1 MKRLLIIGLT
11 AMILTSCQKQ
21 DEVLDTP
28 TPDPA
33 VNYVLAD
40 LALSLPP
47 SSSGTRLDP
56 GVTTGGDATNFRGI
70 SKLSIIPFS
79 VKGKVTKS
87 DKPSIIE
94 ISNPISDYTPD
105 YTPIHESNNNEL
117 YRYYEKVFLNHGVA
131 SFLTYGQG
139 TKTGKPTNAAS
150 VEDKVFY
157 GSLIPKVA
165 GEKMT
170 NIPDRLTVTAGDL
183 SFELET
189 IYNEMDETT
198 GKLIVPAE
206 AQAIADYLTYIA
218 NTKVTV
224 TVDETET
231 EYSWSNSKT
240 VNTTLWGLYESFISV
255 VGSDNSGKYGV
266 IAGSSANV
274 IAYVNELYTKLQY
287 YKDNDQYFVEGSTPR
302 AIADEIQARIL
313 NSGNDF
319 TQFTVDVTGN
329 KVTSLGS
336 DTYDKYPSNK
346 NLPDGAAVLQWG
358 KKADNTYGFIP
369 QLQTTNTANVSSINR
384 YTYPAEL
391 YYYGNSLIKTSNEE
405 VPVSK
410 YSGTDITTWQ
420 DVVDNLYKSGS
431 VVSSNTKAVAIV
443 DPMQYAVARLQ
454 GTVQVDPTSPTYLL
468 DAEETRVPLKNEEN
482 KNSFKVTGLIVSGQF
497 PVNFDFTPKHDGASE
512 DNEHFVYDSYLGSN
526 TLYLKTTTPTD
537 DEVFYTMV
545 MQTHD
550 YEDVTVILEF
560 ENNSGTDF
568 KGENGIVYNGT
579 KFYLAGKVEL
589 SKGNANDVDAS
600 ERDDVK
606 NRVFTQDHT
615 TILTMKVNSLAKAY
629 NVMPNI
635 QSGRLEVGVEI
646 NLKWEQATPRTIIF
660 NED

>member
-11 AMILTSCQKQ
+11 TMILTGCQKQ
-21 DEVLDTP
+21 DMVTDMPSPE
-28 TPDPA
+28 PA
-33 VNYVLAD
+33 KTYVLAD
-40 LALSLPP
+40 LALSLPA
-47 SSSGTRLDP
+47 SSAGTRLSQDVIQAE
-56 GVTTGGDATNFRGI
+56 GSSFRGI
-70 SKLSIIPFS
+70 SNLSIIPFS
-79 VKGKVTKS
+79 VKGKITKS
-87 DKPSIIE
+87 DKPSIFE
-94 ISNPISDYTPD
+94 ISNPISD

-139 TKTGKPTNAAS
+139 AKTTPAKPNDVA
-150 VEDKVFY
+150 EKVFY
-157 GSLIPKVA
+157 GSLIPRVA
-165 GEKMT
+165 GVEMT

-189 IYNEMDETT
+189 IYNVPDETT
-198 GKLIVPAE
+198 GKLKAPDE
-206 AQAIADYLTYIA
+206 AKAIADYLTYIA
-218 NTKVTV
+218 NTTV
-224 TVDETET
+224 TKDGI
-231 EYSWSNSKT
+231 EYSWSNASG
-240 VNTTLWGLYESFISV
+240 VNETLMGLYNSFISSQ
-255 VGSDNSGKYGV
+255 GSGKYGV
-266 IAGSSANV
+266 IAGSAANV
-274 IAYVNELYTKLQY
+274 KPYVNELYTKLQY
-287 YKDNDQYFVEGSTPR
+287 HKDNDQYFVEGSTPR
-302 AIADEIQARIL
+302 AIADEIQARII

-319 TQFTVDVTGN
+319 TQFTVDVTGS

-369 QLQTTNTANVSSINR
+369 QVQTTNTANVSSMNR

-391 YYYGNSLIKTSNEE
+391 YYYGNSLIKTSNDE

-410 YSGTDITTWQ
+410 YSGTGITTWQ

-454 GTVQVDPTSPTYLL
+454 GTVQATSSTLK
-468 DAEETRVPLKNEEN
+468 DAENTDVSLLNGTD
-482 KNSFKVTGLIVSGQF
+482 NSFKVTGMIVSGQF

-512 DNEHFVYDSYLGSN
+512 DNEHFVYDSYLGSAPM
-526 TLYLKTTTPTD
+526 YLTTTTTSP
-537 DEVFYTMV
+537 FYTMV

-589 SKGNANDVDAS
+589 SKGNATDVDES

-646 NLKWEQATPRTIIF
+646 NLKWEQATPQTIVF
-660 NED
+660 DED